1 MIFLNIN
8 IVIAII
14 FLVILMLSAI
24 DVAYE
29 FKRKYPDLKIPKR
42 SWAGRILTWVKSI
55 IIALI
60 PLYNIIMC
68 CVFIFNYEELK
79 TKTIDKAYAE
89 CIAKEK
95 QDVTH
100 LSETPE
106 R

>member
-8 IVIAII
+8 VLIGII
-14 FLVILMLSAI
+14 FLVILMLSSI

-29 FKRKYPDLKIPKR
+29 FKRKYPDLKVPKR
-42 SWAGRILTWVKSI
+42 SWAGRILSWVKSI

-60 PLYNIIMC
+60 PLYNILMC
-68 CVFIFNYEELK
+68 CVFIFNYDELK
-79 TKTIDKAYAE
+79 TKTINKVYAE

-95 QDVTH
+95 QNVTH
-100 LSETPE
+100 LSEAPE